1 MVRMVIVGGYS
12 HWQNRDTPYRGY
24 NTCDYRKWTC
34 WFILY
39 INLAVMFLFE
49 KGMTNRQR
57 REWRKERFFKR
68 RTMRYI
74 RTTIKSFP
82 EQDFSPNI
90 EKYHLLDVI
99 FLAISIIGFSGC
111 KYNLL
116 FYQRNQLG
124 YCSDI
129 SNLWSTY
136 GGNGQ
141 FFIVHIEQRA
151 IKKDDLLVF
160 FAANVP

>member
-1 MVRMVIVGGYS
+1 MAILIDIIATLPIEAIILAIIVNELCCHSIY
-12 HWQNRDTPYRGY
+12 
-24 NTCDYRKWTC
+24 K
-34 WFILY
+34 F
-39 INLAVMFLFE
+39 AVMFLFE

-99 FLAISIIGFSGC
+99 FLAISIIVLAVVSITYYFIREI
-111 KYNLL
+111 NWVIVVT
-116 FYQRNQLG
+116 YQIFEALTVATG
-124 YCSDI
+124 IFYCSHRTARD
-129 SNLWSTY
+129 
-136 GGNGQ
+136 
-141 FFIVHIEQRA
+141 
-151 IKKDDLLVF
+151 KKGRFVGLFCGECTLK
-160 FAANVP
+160 